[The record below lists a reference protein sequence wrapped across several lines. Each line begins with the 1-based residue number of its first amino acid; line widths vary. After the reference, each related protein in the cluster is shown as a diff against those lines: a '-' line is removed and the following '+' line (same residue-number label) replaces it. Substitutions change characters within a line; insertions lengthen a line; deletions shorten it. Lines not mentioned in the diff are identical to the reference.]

1 MTDFRALKQK
11 HDEAVAT
18 MSETAKAQ
26 VVEGL
31 SEARKNELQ
40 ETFDRAYEV
49 HKDCEQRLANFL
61 KLAEIEKSQ
70 ANEFFEK
77 QERAA
82 GEQGRKPNTDAKDEQ
97 MEVFKRSMRVGYERL
112 TQEEKAIA
120 NRMFVHQIETRGTST
135 QIAGTA
141 GLGGYMVPV
150 ELQTEMIGLMKDYS
164 GILQAGR
171 IRTTDSGNQITFPS
185 RDFTGRAAVKTAE
198 SGAIAVQD
206 ITYTQKVM
214 DAYKYT
220 DALKV
225 SWELLQDSA
234 FDIIQEFREAFG
246 ESFGRTMNNTLTL
259 GDGSG
264 DPNGVVTASTL
275 GVTAASATAITLAE
289 IIGLEHSVDPA
300 YRRSNSCGYMMHDQ
314 LLKTIKTLSLAA
326 TNDFAGT
333 WQPSFRDGT
342 PSLINGYRYWL
353 NQDMDSTIDAASKL
367 ILFGDFNK
375 YNIRIVRDMV
385 IMRNDYSH
393 MPNGE
398 VGFYAFARWDGE
410 LFDTT
415 AVKHLITAAS

>member
-1 MTDFRALKQK
+1 MDFRALKQK
-11 HDEAVAT
+11 HDEAVAV
-18 MSETAKAQ
+18 MKETAKEQ
-26 VVEGL
+26 LTEGL
-31 SEARKNELQ
+31 TQERKSELQ
-40 ETFDRAYEV
+40 SKFDKAYEV
-49 HKDCEQRLANFL
+49 QNDLEQRLANFQRIQEAEKVAIENHFEQQEERGVKPDG
-61 KLAEIEKSQ
+61 KLA
-70 ANEFFEK
+70 
-77 QERAA
+77 
-82 GEQGRKPNTDAKDEQ
+82 PKDEQ
-97 MEVFKRSMRVGYERL
+97 MHVFKRAMQFGFESL
-112 TQEEKAIA
+112 PNEEKEIA
-120 NRMFVHQIETRGTST
+120 KRMFRAHIETRGTST
-135 QIAGTA
+135 QISGTA

-150 ELQTEMIGLMKDYS
+150 ELQNEMIGLMKDYS
-164 GILQAGR
+164 GILQIGR
-171 IRTTDSGNQITFPS
+171 IRVTDSGNQITFPS

-234 FDIIQEFREAFG
+234 FDIVQEFREAFG
-246 ESFGRTMNNTLTL
+246 ESFGRAANNTLTL

-289 IIGLEHSVDPA
+289 IIALEHAVDPA
-300 YRRSNSCGYMMHDQ
+300 YRRSPSCGYMLHDAM
-314 LLKTIKTLSLAA
+314 LKTIKTLSLSA

-333 WQPSFRDGT
+333 WQPSFRDGS
-342 PSLINGYRYWL
+342 PAMINGYKYWL
-353 NQDMDSTIDAASKL
+353 NQDMDSTIDASSK
-367 ILFGDFNK
+367 IMLFGDYAK

-385 IMRNDYSH
+385 IMRNDFSS

-398 VGFYAFARWDGE
+398 VAFYAFARWDGE